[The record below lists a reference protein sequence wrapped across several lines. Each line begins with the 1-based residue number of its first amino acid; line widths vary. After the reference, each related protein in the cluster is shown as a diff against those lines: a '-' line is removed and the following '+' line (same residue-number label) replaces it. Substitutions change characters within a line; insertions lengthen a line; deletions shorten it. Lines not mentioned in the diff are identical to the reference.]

1 MWWGIWIIAA
11 ETGSGV
17 VSIIGPVVMTFFLL
31 RVSGVPMLERS
42 LSKRR
47 EGWDEYVR
55 TTSGFIPRPPRK

>member
-1 MWWGIWIIAA
+1 
-11 ETGSGV
+11 
-17 VSIIGPVVMTFFLL
+17 MTFFLL